1 MNHIHESHSIVAIP
15 SSSIH
20 VECENCW
27 YCTCH
32 TPEHLNDPCTSRWGH
47 TRPPSEEDMPLLT
60 VDMILAKAYS
70 IPSTDIGWRIYSVN
84 LDAFK
89 YLVVAKPL
97 GDDKFEIRSVRGRK
111 EK

>member
-1 MNHIHESHSIVAIP
+1 M
-15 SSSIH
+15 
-20 VECENCW
+20 
-27 YCTCH
+27 
-32 TPEHLNDPCTSRWGH
+32 
-47 TRPPSEEDMPLLT
+47 LT